1 MRKQEFIYQL
11 WKKLSDLPKEE
22 VEERLSFYGEMI
34 DDRMEDGLSEEE
46 AVAAI
51 GSADEIASLIIEEI
65 PLNKIVR
72 ERIKPKRRLR
82 AWEIVL
88 LVLGAPIWIPML
100 VVVPLSVTVS
110 LYAVLWS
117 AVVALWAVFVALV
130 ASAAVGL
137 ICGVGFSFVNS
148 PAVGISLIGVSLIC
162 AGLSVFIFFGCMG
175 ATKGAALLAKKIVLG
190 IKNLLVKK
198 EAAQ

>member
-1 MRKQEFIYQL
+1 MRKHEFIYQL
-11 WKKLSDLPKEE
+11 WKKLSNLPKEE

-72 ERIKPKRRLR
+72 ERIKPKRRLH

-88 LVLGAPIWIPML
+88 LVLGAPIWIPLL

-148 PAVGISLIGVSLIC
+148 PAVGISLIGVSLVC

>member
-148 PAVGISLIGVSLIC
+148 PAVGISLIGVSLVC

>member
-88 LVLGAPIWIPML
+88 LVLGAPIWIPLL

-148 PAVGISLIGVSLIC
+148 PAVGISLIGVSLVC

>member
-190 IKNLLVKK
+190 IKNLLVQK